1 MPKFIYK
8 LISKNIM
15 SINKDFYFAIVGGIL
30 VVITGIIEYLYN
42 ISMLFWNLSYIGI
55 IFGLFMMIGALL
67 IKYRP
72 YGVKTKTLGIEKT
85 SKFPIGGFI
94 CLICS
99 LVALT
104 YLQGFMIGP
113 MMGIVASTSSYSRIY
128 RARG

>member
-1 MPKFIYK
+1 MTID
-8 LISKNIM
+8 
-15 SINKDFYFAIVGGIL
+15 KDFYFAMVGGIL
-30 VVITGIIEYLYN
+30 VIITGIIEYAYN
-42 ISMLFWNLSYIGI
+42 ISVLFWNLSYIGI

-72 YGVKTKTLGIEKT
+72 YGISTKTLGIEKT

-104 YLQGFMIGP
+104 YLQGFLIGP

-128 RARG
+128 RTKG